1 MHSCHTLT
9 KREREV
15 LALVAQGKR
24 NRQIAEALTITEG
37 TVEVHLHNIFGKL
50 DVSTRTQAALFYTFS
65 IGLGQAAPDARS
77 MAGGTVERPRTEL
90 TQRRARAKAAA

>member
-1 MHSCHTLT
+1 MQSCHTLT
-9 KREREV
+9 NREREV

-37 TVEVHLHNIFGKL
+37 TVEVHLHNIFQKL

-65 IGLGQAAPDARS
+65 ISLGQAAAQAPSTTPGAAKRRMTKLS
-77 MAGGTVERPRTEL
+77 
-90 TQRRARAKAAA
+90 QRRARFKAVA

>member
-1 MHSCHTLT
+1 MQSCHTLT

-50 DVSTRTQAALFYTFS
+50 DVATRTQAALFYTFS
-65 IGLGQAAPDARS
+65 ISRGQAAAEVRS
-77 MAGGTVERPRTEL
+77 AAGGEERRMSKLPR
-90 TQRRARAKAAA
+90 RRARAKAAA

>member
-1 MHSCHTLT
+1 MYSCHTLT

-65 IGLGQAAPDARS
+65 ISLGQPAAEARGN
-77 MAGGTVERPRTEL
+77 AGGGGERRMSEL
-90 TQRRARAKAAA
+90 PQRRARAKAAA

>member
-1 MHSCHTLT
+1 MACHTLT

-24 NRQIAEALTITEG
+24 NRQIAQALTITEG

-50 DVSTRTQAALFYTFS
+50 DVSTRTQAALFYTLS
-65 IGLGQAAPDARS
+65 LSVIPVAPR
-77 MAGGTVERPRTEL
+77 AGETPTATGEPLLAEL
-90 TQRRARAKAAA
+90 DSRRAVLDWAA